1 MVRSKPSVAGDDTL
15 PKAATVLRSNARFR
29 IESSAA
35 NKRSKKNAQFVPSR
49 TGVLASVCR
58 HSAQSLLLLA
68 LIYAT
73 WRLGGVG
80 ADTLLHVSWLL
91 LGTSVLTFVAM
102 PGLGLTSRPMPWT
115 LLVLVVIAIGL
126 AALQT
131 VPLDDESVA
140 RLSSGHAELQRSIV
154 DPTQTATAAALRESF
169 PDSADHL
176 TTVDGRFRRP
186 VASTISIVPYLTKM
200 VIAKWILMAA
210 FLVFAGCLFRSSGEK
225 TAFFWVMALNAA
237 GISVW
242 GLIQRATGSL
252 DLLPGVTYPNVV
264 LPFATFI
271 YKNAGA
277 AALIPGLASVIGLCW
292 STWLPPFV
300 KRPKAPDRDG
310 FGSGN
315 GYTSSPWWV
324 QPKSLTLVLLLSLIG
339 GGLAASLSRGA
350 WMAVGVAMLSLAI
363 VARRYIPWRQFVIGS
378 TIATAASAGLIA
390 FFNFSDAVGERLD
403 RLSATELAGDARWDH
418 WAEGVRAAWKHQPL
432 GSGLGTYGFASLAEQ
447 QTDSTFWFREAHN
460 QYLETATELGI
471 PGVLLIVV
479 GLGLCLRFCW
489 TLIHNGVSRQRAAV
503 GVAGWFVVVAM
514 AMQST
519 IDFVISIPAVLFL
532 SAAVV
537 GVVAQAALEPIDRPR
552 LRTLNS
558 KPESRFV
565 MFTNILSLPA
575 VWIVLCGSALAL
587 AQRLYSEHISV
598 ESVLDDVRIA
608 SNDYQPTA
616 LETEDSLAR
625 LSSCLINQPTRG
637 DVYHRR
643 SHWNVIAF
651 RSELMR
657 ASAAEGTPIE
667 WSTTHP
673 ERLFQTLMAMPED
686 GRRQIVGQ
694 IQSTPSIA
702 RPLAQALGDAQCAI
716 LLNPCSPQ
724 THLLVSFLSPAAGVD
739 QRPFVDAATRLT
751 HANSKLQFANGLV
764 AFHTGDRDR
773 MVDQWR
779 RCLRGTQ
786 DLDGMI
792 GLAET
797 KLSVEEIITELVPDN
812 RTVLYLP
819 LLDAISKAN
828 VKRLRQTDAL
838 TALILDRVLA
848 DPSRGAGQRH
858 ALAASI
864 ASRLD
869 KPDLAVRQWK
879 EAVQANGTDVAYR
892 YEYCRCLI
900 EQGSYDEAIQQ
911 ARLGE
916 SLGGDPESF
925 HKIDEQARRMMI
937 KASLPPNAL
946 RSE

>member
-1 MVRSKPSVAGDDTL
+1 ML
-15 PKAATVLRSNARFR
+15 PKAATVLRSNARLR
-29 IESSAA
+29 IEPSAA
-35 NKRSKKNAQFVPSR
+35 KKRSKKNAQFVPSR
-49 TGVLASVCR
+49 SGVLTNVCR
-58 HSAQSLLLLA
+58 HSAQSLLLFA
-68 LIYAT
+68 LIYVT
-73 WRLGGVG
+73 WRFGGVS

-91 LGTSVLTFVAM
+91 LGISVLTCVGM
-102 PGLGLTSRPMPWT
+102 PGLGLKSRPMPWT
-115 LLVLVVIAIGL
+115 LFVLVVGAIGL

-131 VPLDDESVA
+131 VPLDDEFAA
-140 RLSSGHAELQRSIV
+140 RLAPGHAELRRSIGE
-154 DPTQTATAAALRESF
+154 PTATATAAALVESF
-169 PDSADHL
+169 SDSADHL
-176 TTVDGRFRRP
+176 TTAEGQFRRP
-186 VASTISIVPYLTKM
+186 VASKLSIVPYLTKM
-200 VIAKWILMAA
+200 AIAKWILMAA
-210 FLVFAGCLFRSSGEK
+210 FLVLAGCLFRSSGEK
-225 TAFFWVMALNAA
+225 TAFFWVMALNAV
-237 GISVW
+237 GLSVW

-252 DLLPGVTYPNVV
+252 DLLPGVTYPVVV

-277 AALIPGLASVIGLCW
+277 AALVPGLACVVGLCW
-292 STWLPPFV
+292 STWLPPFGD
-300 KRPKAPDRDG
+300 RPKTPDRVG

-315 GYTSSPWWV
+315 GYSKSPWWV

-350 WMAVGVAMLSLAI
+350 WMAVGVAILSLAI
-363 VARRYIPWRQFVIGS
+363 VARRYILWRQFVIGS
-378 TIATAASAGLIA
+378 TVAAVASAGLIG
-390 FFNFSDAVGERLD
+390 FFSFSEAVGERVD

-418 WAEGVRAAWKHQPL
+418 WAEGIRAAWKHQPL

-447 QTDSTFWFREAHN
+447 QKDSTFWFREAHN
-460 QYLETATELGI
+460 QYLETLTELGV

-479 GLGLCLRFCW
+479 GLALCLRFCW

-503 GVAGWFVVVAM
+503 GAAGWFVVVAM

-532 SAAVV
+532 AAAVV

-558 KPESRFV
+558 KPESRYV
-565 MFTNILSLPA
+565 VFTNVLSMPA

-587 AQRLYSEHISV
+587 AQRHYSDHIRV
-598 ESVLDDVRIA
+598 EKVLDETRIA
-608 SNDYQPTA
+608 SNDYQPMA
-616 LETEDSLAR
+616 SETEDCLAK
-625 LSSCLINQPTRG
+625 LSSCLINQPTRD
-637 DVYHRR
+637 DVYLRR

-651 RSELMR
+651 RTELMR

-673 ERLFQTLMAMPED
+673 ERLFQTLMAMPEV
-686 GRRQIVGQ
+686 GRRQIIRQ
-694 IQSTPSIA
+694 IQDTPAIA

-724 THLLVSFLSPAAGVD
+724 THLLVSFLSPVASVD
-739 QRPFVDAATRLT
+739 QRPFGDAVTRLT

-764 AFHTGDRDR
+764 AFHIGDRER
-773 MVDQWR
+773 MVDQWH

-786 DLDGMI
+786 DLKGLI

-797 KLSVEEIITELVPDN
+797 KLSVQEIITKLIPEN

-819 LLDAISKAN
+819 LLDAMSKAS
-828 VKRLRQTDAL
+828 VDQLRQSDAL
-838 TALILDRVLA
+838 TQSLQDRVLA
-848 DPSRGAGQRH
+848 DPSRDAGQRH

-869 KPDLAVRQWK
+869 KPDLAAQQWE
-879 EAVQANGTDVAYR
+879 EAVQANGTNAVYR

-911 ARLGE
+911 ARLGT
-916 SLGGDPESF
+916 SLGGDPAAF
-925 HKIDEQARRMMI
+925 HKIDEQARRMII
-937 KASLPPNAL
+937 KASLPANAL